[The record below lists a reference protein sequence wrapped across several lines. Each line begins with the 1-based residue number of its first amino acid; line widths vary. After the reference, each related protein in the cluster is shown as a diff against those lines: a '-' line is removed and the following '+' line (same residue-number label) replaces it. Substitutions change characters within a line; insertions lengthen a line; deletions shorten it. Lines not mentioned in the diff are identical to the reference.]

1 MGSRPCLVLVEWE
14 LLLIPLGWP
23 MTEQT
28 ESCLFSGSVTE
39 EGKTHRAREK
49 GEAWEHAINSQKKT
63 NKKTAI
69 NQESFFFY
77 FLSFL
82 SFTQQM
88 LRERMWCQ
96 LLGKLITWHA
106 ARLNPANPIIY
117 HLFLGP
123 TVAIV
128 TPSVA
133 TATQGGDSKGEALYC
148 RREEGLAE
156 KDGGLMR
163 NESVLF
169 SCPSFLHSE

>member
-1 MGSRPCLVLVEWE
+1 MPCPGRVGVATDTTGVANDWADWE
-14 LLLIPLGWP
+14 LFILWFCDRGRED
-23 MTEQT
+23 TQ
-28 ESCLFSGSVTE
+28 
-39 EGKTHRAREK
+39 RAREK

-63 NKKTAI
+63 NKK
-69 NQESFFFY
+69 NCNKPRKFFFFY

-88 LRERMWCQ
+88 LREWMWCQ

-156 KDGGLMR
+156 EDGGLMR
-163 NESVLF
+163 NESVFF